1 MFNIISYILIFISQ
15 IFFNVFKS
23 LEIKFTYENKLI
35 PLLFNTV
42 LINMVGLATTY
53 FSIEGL
59 RNGDYLIVIVYIS
72 GSVLGKWFAMTKMIN
87 YRFKIFDFFKQKDN

>member
-1 MFNIISYILIFISQ
+1 
-15 IFFNVFKS
+15 
-23 LEIKFTYENKLI
+23 
-35 PLLFNTV
+35 
-42 LINMVGLATTY
+42 MVGLATTY